1 MKPLQREC
9 LTLSLIGHAALLAA
23 LFFGTA
29 FLVAPLP
36 PETESVTL
44 LEFVPDRLV
53 DAQGANPGGAAPPAQ
68 PPSTPPPRPPDPEP
82 EPPREQP
89 RTPREEPKPPPVER
103 TPKPERQPEPERTP
117 EPQRQPEPES
127 EPPKPKYRTADQIEV
142 NLNQTERQPD
152 RTAQR
157 QAEADR
163 RRREQEAADARRALN
178 DSVSRLRSQFDTQ
191 ISFSVPGTGGA
202 SYMNYGDYVQ
212 QVYDRAWIEPTSG
225 VDAAATVKTRVVIAR
240 DGKVLSATILER
252 SGAAALD
259 RSVQAVLD
267 RVKNIGRPFPE
278 GATDQQRS
286 FIFNFNL
293 KAKLGLGCHSS
304 HDNNYRA

>member
-9 LTLSLIGHAALLAA
+9 LTLSMIGHAALLGV

-29 FLVAPLP
+29 FISSPAAPDT
-36 PETESVTL
+36 ETVTL

-53 DAQGANPGGAAPPAQ
+53 DAQGANAGGAAPP
-68 PPSTPPPRPPDPEP
+68 PRETPPPPREEP
-82 EPPREQP
+82 EPPP
-89 RTPREEPKPPPVER
+89 TKPPSER
-103 TPKPERQPEPERTP
+103 EPEPQRPPEPER
-117 EPQRQPEPES
+117 RPEPERNPPREPEPAREP

-142 NLNQTERQPD
+142 NLSKTERQPD
-152 RTAQR
+152 RSAQR
-157 QAEADR
+157 QAEEDR
-163 RRREQEAADARRALN
+163 RRREQEAANARRALN
-178 DSVSRLRSQFDTQ
+178 ESVSRLRSQFDSQ
-191 ISFSVPGTGGA
+191 ISFSVPGSGGA

-240 DGKVLSATILER
+240 DGTVVSATIIER
-252 SGAAALD
+252 SGSTALD

-304 HDNNYRA
+304 QRNNCWA